1 MERRIYYEDTEGLS
15 VEWFSVTCTVIL
27 DLVQR
32 SSKKEKQVTGRA
44 LTEVAYIV
52 NPANSVNLSA
62 EAVAKLV
69 QTNET
74 KEVSNKDN
82 NDTDIKP
89 EPAVMPLTLRLLS
102 PVPVQVFAIGGDN
115 KPFDIGVRLYLS
127 SYLD

>member
-52 NPANSVNLSA
+52 NPANSVDLSA

-69 QTNET
+69 QTDET
-74 KEVSNKDN
+74 KEVLNEDN
-82 NDTDIKP
+82 NDADIKP
-89 EPAVMPLTLRLLS
+89 EPAVLPLTLRLLA
-102 PVPVQVFAIGGDN
+102 PVPVQVYAMGGDN

-127 SYLD
+127 SYLE